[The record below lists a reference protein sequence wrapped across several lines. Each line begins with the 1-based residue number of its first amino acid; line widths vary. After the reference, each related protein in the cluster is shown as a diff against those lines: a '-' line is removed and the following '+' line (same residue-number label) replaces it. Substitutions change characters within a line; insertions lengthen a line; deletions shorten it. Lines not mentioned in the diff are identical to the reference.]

1 MFSPVGLL
9 LPGAWLKTRGG
20 SKIAVGTVEG
30 FVCLLNITG
39 EGLDYNRVLDIQE
52 GKILCLAWHCDRV
65 HIATGSSDTIRVW
78 NIE

>member
-30 FVCLLNITG
+30 FKI
-39 EGLDYNRVLDIQE
+39 
-52 GKILCLAWHCDRV
+52 GKDEILKSVRLGGWGIGQDDKDKV
-65 HIATGSSDTIRVW
+65 NVYF
-78 NIE
+78 